1 MTLRHNLVTSI
12 LTLVGIL
19 FASCGI
25 LTKASRN
32 GDSETEAPVINPAGN
47 SGGAADVEVRKS
59 EDKKDLPKGK
69 EEDTDPKIYVGLRVR
84 NFDQYYQT
92 LASVTGVDPKT
103 QSLVDEF
110 AKVKN
115 QLLASND
122 VNAMTAFSQLAMLNL
137 ANRYCALAMVAGN
150 PLTSAVLT
158 NETFVDAML
167 SKYLDSPLA
176 SYAGADDVKKA
187 LLELMAPASGLFQAP
202 DLLKQRAVAC
212 SAFLASAYFFIY

>member
-1 MTLRHNLVTSI
+1 MTLRNNIVPSI
-12 LTLVGIL
+12 LTLVGFL

-32 GDSETEAPVINPAGN
+32 GDSDYQAPAVNSAGDP
-47 SGGAADVEVRKS
+47 SAADADIKRS
-59 EDKKDLPKGK
+59 DDKKDIPKDK
-69 EEDTDPKIYVGLRVR
+69 EEDNDPRIYVGLRVR

-110 AKVKN
+110 NKVKN

-122 VNAMTAFSQLAMLNL
+122 VNSMTAFSQLAMLNL

-158 NETFVDAML
+158 NETFVDAMVA
-167 SKYLDSPLA
+167 KYLDSPLA

-187 LLELMAPASGLFQAP
+187 LLELMAPTSGLYQAP
-202 DLLKQRAVAC
+202 NLLKQRAVAC